1 VSLGTVLSGW
11 LLLSSHIRPRVDDR
25 WTPGVFSQMQAQGNF
40 GGTEKQNSFPIPDQY
55 RVLHGL

>member
-1 VSLGTVLSGW
+1 VLSGW